1 MSLIPYL
8 AALCRQPLHAV
19 VSESPMIRSRH
30 PRLFPPGFALWGAL
44 ILAAALGLPGM
55 ASAQDW
61 RPARL
66 TILLGHTLD
75 GLDGRI
81 TRVLVRVWRR
91 HLRAPVVIAAGGRRS
106 LLKTAGEFTRR
117 PRDGSVVLAGDLG
130 YLALAYAR
138 ERPDWAWARS
148 FEHLGVFAR
157 DPAMMFVA
165 ADATN
170 IDDFDDVVRAAREGP
185 YRIGVGHW
193 LSLENLLVH
202 DAAAQAG
209 LQFKPIPI
217 GSGESLLA
225 AVLGGKVP
233 LAFGRL
239 SDVAAKPHAINIL
252 AAAQALGPAVN
263 GTKTIDAAIGTVT
276 APAGRVGVIS
286 VHAGFQRAHPA
297 RFERLNRSF
306 RAVINDAEYQE
317 ALTKLGLTLK
327 GAQNIDHARL
337 MSSVRLWWDAY
348 RRVGAKLS
356 ILPAPVITRSK
367 ISFVGEG
374 GRVLRYLG
382 LDGKQH
388 DLHTDAD
395 ETELIISGIAVTGAE
410 PLKAIRIGLICI
422 IARPTAIALEASR
435 LAYQ

>member
-1 MSLIPYL
+1 
-8 AALCRQPLHAV
+8 
-19 VSESPMIRSRH
+19 
-30 PRLFPPGFALWGAL
+30 
-44 ILAAALGLPGM
+44 M

-170 IDDFDDVVRAAREGP
+170 IDDFYDVVRAAREGP

-239 SDVAAKPHAINIL
+239 
-252 AAAQALGPAVN
+252 
-263 GTKTIDAAIGTVT
+263 
-276 APAGRVGVIS
+276 
-286 VHAGFQRAHPA
+286 
-297 RFERLNRSF
+297 
-306 RAVINDAEYQE
+306 
-317 ALTKLGLTLK
+317 
-327 GAQNIDHARL
+327 
-337 MSSVRLWWDAY
+337 
-348 RRVGAKLS
+348 
-356 ILPAPVITRSK
+356 
-367 ISFVGEG
+367 
-374 GRVLRYLG
+374 
-382 LDGKQH
+382 
-388 DLHTDAD
+388 
-395 ETELIISGIAVTGAE
+395 
-410 PLKAIRIGLICI
+410 
-422 IARPTAIALEASR
+422 
-435 LAYQ
+435 